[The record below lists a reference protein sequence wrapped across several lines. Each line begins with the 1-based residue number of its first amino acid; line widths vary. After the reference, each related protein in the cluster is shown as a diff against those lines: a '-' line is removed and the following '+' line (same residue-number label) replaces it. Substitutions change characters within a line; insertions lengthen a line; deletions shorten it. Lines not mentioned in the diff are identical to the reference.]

1 MRRGW
6 GGRGPIFL
14 ILRVPL
20 INYSSSVI
28 NYKLYSNKDT
38 FDNIINETHIIFF
51 NKQQKFSPE

>member
-20 INYSSSVI
+20 IITPSSVI
-28 NYKLYSNKDT
+28 NYKLYLNKDT